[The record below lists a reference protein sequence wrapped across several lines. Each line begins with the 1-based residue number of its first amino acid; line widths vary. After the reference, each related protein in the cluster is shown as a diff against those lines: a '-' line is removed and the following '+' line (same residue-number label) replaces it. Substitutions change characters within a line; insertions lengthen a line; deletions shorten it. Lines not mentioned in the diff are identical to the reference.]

1 MGAGCAFSQTKL
13 ETQEIALNQTLLKFR
28 QASTA
33 EQMDAQNET
42 FKDEFKAF
50 LSLPGAF
57 DYKFKHLESVAIL
70 DSPDEKIRIII
81 HCIDS
86 TFNFHKCFYC

>member
-13 ETQEIALNQTLLKFR
+13 EIQEIALNQTLLKFR

-42 FKDEFKAF
+42 FKDEF
-50 LSLPGAF
+50 S
-57 DYKFKHLESVAIL
+57 DIS
-70 DSPDEKIRIII
+70 
-81 HCIDS
+81 
-86 TFNFHKCFYC
+86 